1 MQDTKQNQLLKILGL
16 LFLFI
21 ILGTTGYHYI
31 EKFNWI
37 DSFYMTSIILSTV
50 GFGAGINEL
59 SELGRLFTVLLIMF
73 GVGVGAFALSFTAEF
88 IFQNPIIRSRKME
101 KRINGLKN
109 HFVVCGFGRMGK
121 IICQQLFKNKEKFV
135 IIDISR
141 EKVEM
146 ATKAGY
152 IVLEGNCLDD
162 EILGKTNLKNAKGLV
177 SVLGKEEDNL
187 FVTLSARGASSE
199 LFIIAKNSYEFNRK
213 KFLTAGANKVLNP
226 YEIAGHSLANMVTRP
241 AVVDF
246 LEIIREGTEVD
257 WEMDEIQVQVNAEI
271 DGKEIRECYDRE
283 ELDIIIAA
291 IQRKNGEM
299 KFNPRGRTKIK
310 AGDMLIAMGYLENL
324 KRLEKLCGIFD

>member
-1 MQDTKQNQLLKILGL
+1 
-16 LFLFI
+16 
-21 ILGTTGYHYI
+21 
-31 EKFNWI
+31 
-37 DSFYMTSIILSTV
+37 
-50 GFGAGINEL
+50 
-59 SELGRLFTVLLIMF
+59 
-73 GVGVGAFALSFTAEF
+73 
-88 IFQNPIIRSRKME
+88 ME
-101 KRINGLKN
+101 KRMNGLKN

-121 IICQQLFKNKEKFV
+121 IICQQLYKNNEKFIIIDNNKEKV
-135 IIDISR
+135 NNAIN
-141 EKVEM
+141 E
-146 ATKAGY
+146 GY

-162 EILGKTNLKNAKGLV
+162 SILGKTNLKKAKGLV

-187 FVTLSARGASSE
+187 FVTLSARGASSD

-257 WEMDEIQVQVNAEI
+257 WEMDEIQVQENADI
-271 DGKEIRECYDRE
+271 AGKEIRECYNRE

-299 KFNPRGRTKIK
+299 TFNPRGRTKVEV
-310 AGDMLIAMGYLENL
+310 GDMLIAMGYLDNL
-324 KRLEKLCGIFD
+324 KHLEKLCGIIN

>member
-1 MQDTKQNQLLKILGL
+1 MPDTKQNQLIKILAL

-31 EKFNWI
+31 EGLSWV
-37 DSFYMTSIILSTV
+37 DSFYMTSVILSTV

-59 SELGRLFTVLLIMF
+59 TELGRIFTILLIVF
-73 GVGVGAFALSFTAEF
+73 GVGVGALALSFTAEF

-101 KRINGLKN
+101 KRIVGLKN
-109 HFVVCGFGRMGK
+109 HFVVCGYGRMGK
-121 IICQQLFKNKEKFV
+121 IICQQLKKNNKKFV
-135 IIDISR
+135 VIDKNR
-141 EKVEM
+141 EKVEN
-146 ATKAGY
+146 ATSAGY
-152 IVLEGNCLDD
+152 IVLEGDCLDD
-162 EILGKTNLKNAKGLV
+162 SILNTANLKSARGFV
-177 SVLGKEEDNL
+177 SVLGKEENNL
-187 FVTLSARGASSE
+187 FVTLSARGANAD

-246 LEIIREGTEVD
+246 LEVIREGTEVD
-257 WEMDEIQVQVNAEI
+257 WEMDEIQVQENSNFA
-271 DGKEIRECYDRE
+271 GKEIRECFNRE

-299 KFNPRGRTKIK
+299 KFNPRGRTIVE
-310 AGDMLIAMGYLENL
+310 AGDMLIAMGYLKNLEILEQLCENNA
-324 KRLEKLCGIFD
+324 